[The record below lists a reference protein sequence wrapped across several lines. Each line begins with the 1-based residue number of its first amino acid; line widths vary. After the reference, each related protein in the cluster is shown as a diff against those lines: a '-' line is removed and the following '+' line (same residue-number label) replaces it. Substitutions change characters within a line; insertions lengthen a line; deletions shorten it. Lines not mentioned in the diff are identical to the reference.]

1 MSSRWRV
8 ARLFGINIYVDS
20 SWVVIFILF
29 TWLLAGQYFPRL
41 FPQGSRAVFWG
52 LGVAT
57 SLLLFASVFIHELF
71 HSVVALKQGER
82 VDNITLFILGG
93 VSQIVDEPKKPLQE
107 FSRAVVGPLAS
118 LFLAAV
124 FYAVS
129 RVLRE
134 GSPLLAAASSYLALL
149 NAGLGVFNL
158 LPGFPMDG
166 GRVLRSLLWQA
177 TGNLKK
183 ATRAASLIG
192 QGFAFL
198 LIFLG
203 IVQIL
208 RGFFGGLWLI
218 LIGWF
223 LHSAAVRGYDQ
234 VVIKQMLGGVRAR
247 DLMTTDYA
255 TVGPDLAVQSLVDDH
270 ILRKRERVFLVQEG
284 QELKGIV
291 CLDDIKAAPRQD
303 WMDTKVQDIMTAR
316 DRLEAVKP
324 DADGSEVLKSLTDK
338 NVNQVPVMDGNR
350 VAGIICRTDF
360 LHYIQ
365 VKTELGG

>member
-1 MSSRWRV
+1 MSSRWRIG
-8 ARLFGINIYVDS
+8 RLFGINIYVDS
-20 SWVVIFILF
+20 SWLIIFILF

-41 FPQGSRAVFWG
+41 FPGGSRPVFWG
-52 LGVAT
+52 LGAVT
-57 SLLLFASVFIHELF
+57 SLLLFASVLFHELC
-71 HSVVALKQGER
+71 HSVVAQRQGER

-93 VSQIVDEPKKPLQE
+93 VSQIVNEPKKPMQE
-107 FSRAVVGPLAS
+107 FSMAVAGPLAS
-118 LFLAAV
+118 LFLGAA
-124 FYAVS
+124 FFGLS
-129 RVLRE
+129 RLLRE
-134 GSPLLAAASSYLALL
+134 GSPILAAASSYLALL

-177 TGNLKK
+177 TGNLKR
-183 ATRAASLIG
+183 ATRVASQIG

-234 VVIKQMLGGVRAR
+234 VVVKQMLAGIKAK
-247 DLMTTDYA
+247 DLMSTDYA

-270 ILRKRERVFLVQEG
+270 ILKKRERVFLVQEG
-284 QELKGIV
+284 QDLKGIV

-316 DRLEAVKP
+316 ERLEAVGP
-324 DADGSEVLKSLTDK
+324 DSDGAEVLKSLTDK
-338 NVNQVPVMDGNR
+338 NVNQVPVMEGNQ

-360 LHYIQ
+360 LHYIKL
-365 VKTELGG
+365 KTELGG

>member
-1 MSSRWRV
+1 MSSRWRIL
-8 ARLFGINIYVDS
+8 RLFGINIYVDS
-20 SWVVIFILF
+20 SWLVIFVLF

-41 FPQGSRAVFWG
+41 FPHGSPASFWG
-52 LGVAT
+52 LGVLT
-57 SLLLFASVFIHELF
+57 SVLLFASVLVHELF
-71 HSVVALKQGER
+71 HSIVALRQGER

-107 FSRAVVGPLAS
+107 FSMAVVGPLAS
-118 LFLAAV
+118 LV
-124 FYAVS
+124 
-129 RVLRE
+129 
-134 GSPLLAAASSYLALL
+134 LAAAFFGLSRLLRAGIPILAASASYLALL

-183 ATRAASLIG
+183 ATRTASRIG
-192 QGFAFL
+192 QAFAFL

-203 IVQIL
+203 VVQIL
-208 RGFFGGLWLI
+208 RGFFGGLWLV

-234 VVIKQMLGGVRAR
+234 VVVKQMLAGIKAK
-247 DLMTTDYA
+247 DLMSTDYA
-255 TVGPDLAVQSLVDDH
+255 TVGPELAVQSLVDDH
-270 ILRKRERVFLVQEG
+270 ILKKRERVFLVQEG
-284 QELKGIV
+284 RDLQGIV

-303 WMDTKVQDIMTAR
+303 WMDTKVRDVMTGR

-324 DADGSEVLKSLTDK
+324 DSDGAEVLKSLTDK
-338 NVNQVPVMDGNR
+338 NVNQVPVMDGDR

>member
-1 MSSRWRV
+1 MGSRWRIG
-8 ARLFGINIYVDS
+8 RIFGINIFVDS
-20 SWVVIFILF
+20 SWIVIFLLF
-29 TWLLAGQYFPRL
+29 TWLVAGEYFPRL
-41 FPQGSRAVFWG
+41 FPGGSKAVFWG
-52 LGVAT
+52 LGVLT
-57 SLLLFASVFIHELF
+57 SLLLFASVLIHELF

-93 VSQIVDEPKKPLQE
+93 VSQIVDEPKKPMQE
-107 FSRAVVGPLAS
+107 LSMAVVGPLAS
-118 LFLAAV
+118 LLLGALFFGL
-124 FYAVS
+124 S
-129 RVLRE
+129 RLLRAE
-134 GSPLLAAASSYLALL
+134 SPILAAASSYLALL

-158 LPGFPMDG
+158 MPGFPMDG
-166 GRVLRSLLWQA
+166 GRVLRSILWQA

-183 ATRAASLIG
+183 ATRTASLVG
-192 QGFAFL
+192 QGFSFL
-198 LIFLG
+198 IIFLG
-203 IVQIL
+203 VVQIL
-208 RGFFGGLWLI
+208 RGIFGGLWFI

-234 VVIKQMLGGVRAR
+234 MVVKQMLAGVRAR
-247 DLMTTDYA
+247 ELMSTDYT

-270 ILRKRERVFLVQEG
+270 ILKKRESVFLVQDG
-284 QELKGIV
+284 QDLKGIV

-324 DADGSEVLKSLTDK
+324 DSDGSEVLKSLTDK

-360 LHYIQ
+360 LRYIKT
-365 VKTELGG
+365 KTELGG